1 MCIRQSRLFRGA
13 PRRKVED
20 MLDGLSKALNRL
32 FCRQTAPSPRR
43 GGSAMSMEVR
53 CEKCGELIPVRIDK
67 DLDLQAE
74 YEDDAPEGA
83 RPTAYVLRKEVVGAK
98 CQNLIRF
105 TIRFDEARS
114 PVEYDIEGGEF
125 VEPEQEQ

>member
-1 MCIRQSRLFRGA
+1 
-13 PRRKVED
+13 

-32 FCRQTAPSPRR
+32 FSRQNAPSPRR

-74 YEDDAPEGA
+74 YEDDA
-83 RPTAYVLRKEVVGAK
+83 VGAK